1 MELDELK
8 SAWQILDQ
16 RLETSNRL
24 QLQAFRERKLD
35 QLKRRLRPLFW
46 GQVVQ
51 MVLGALVLLSAI
63 GFWAGHR
70 HEWPM
75 LLSGI
80 VVHAYGVV
88 MIMTA
93 GITLGRMGAIDHA
106 APVMA
111 LQKQLAALRRFYIRS
126 GLWAGL
132 PWWFLWMPIMA
143 ILVNSATGI
152 NLYTRAPSV
161 FVFGTI
167 IGLLGLAV
175 TWLFHRWS
183 NNPNHPHRTRAVE
196 DSLTGRSLRSAQA
209 VLDEIAAFERD

>member
-8 SAWQILDQ
+8 SAWQSLDQ

-24 QLQAFRERKLD
+24 QMQAFRERKLD
-35 QLKRRLRPLFW
+35 QLNRRLRPLYW

-51 MVLGALVLLSAI
+51 VVIGTLVLLSAI
-63 GFWAGHR
+63 AFWSSHR
-70 HEWPM
+70 HEVSM

-80 VVHAYGVV
+80 VVHVYGVV

-93 GITLGRMGAIDHA
+93 GITLGRVAALDYS

-111 LQKQLAALRRFYIRS
+111 LQKQLGSIRRFHILG

-143 ILVNSATGI
+143 VLVKSGTGV
-152 NLYTRAPSV
+152 NMYENAPLV
-161 FVFGTI
+161 FFFGTI

-175 TWLFHRWS
+175 TWAFHRWS
-183 NNPNHPHRTRAVE
+183 LNPRHPHRAKAVE
-196 DSLTGRSLRSAQA
+196 DSVTGKSLRSAQA
-209 VLDEIAAFERD
+209 VLDEIAAFEKD

>member
-8 SAWQILDQ
+8 SAWMVLDQ
-16 RLETSNRL
+16 RLDTSHRL
-24 QLQAFRERKLD
+24 QLQALRERKLD
-35 QLKRRLRPLFW
+35 QLKRRLRPLYW

-51 MVLGALVLLSAI
+51 VVIGTLVLLSAI
-63 GFWAGHR
+63 AFWSSHR
-70 HEWPM
+70 HEVSM

-80 VVHAYGVV
+80 VVHVYGVV

-93 GITLGRMGAIDHA
+93 GITLGRVAALDYS

-111 LQKQLAALRRFYIRS
+111 LQKQLGSIRRFHILG

-132 PWWFLWMPIMA
+132 PWWFLWMPMMA
-143 ILVNSATGI
+143 MLARYAVGI
-152 NLYTRAPSV
+152 DLYARAPSV

-167 IGLLGLAV
+167 IGALGLAV

-183 NNPNHPHRTRAVE
+183 NNPRHPQRTRAVE
-196 DSLTGRSLRSAQA
+196 DSMSGRSLRSAQA
-209 VLDEIAAFERD
+209 ALDEIAAFEKD

>member
-8 SAWQILDQ
+8 SAWQILDH

-46 GQVVQ
+46 GQVAQ
-51 MVLGALVLLSAI
+51 IVLGALVLLSAV
-63 GFWAGHR
+63 GFWTNH
-70 HEWPM
+70 HQDVSM

-80 VVHAYGVV
+80 VLHAYGVV

-93 GITLGRMGAIDHA
+93 GITLGRMRAIDHSS
-106 APVMA
+106 PVMA
-111 LQKQLAALRRFYIRS
+111 LQKQLASLRRFYILS

-143 ILVNSATGI
+143 MLVKAGTGV
-152 NLYTRAPSV
+152 NMFVRAPSV
-161 FVFGTI
+161 FVIGTI
-167 IGLLGLAV
+167 IGVLGLAA
-175 TWLFHRWS
+175 TWAFHRWS
-183 NNPNHPHRTRAVE
+183 RNPSHPHRTKAVE
-196 DSLTGRSLRSAQA
+196 DSITGRSLRSAQA
-209 VLDEIAAFERD
+209 VLDEIAAFEKD

>member
-46 GQVVQ
+46 GQVAQ
-51 MVLGALVLLSAI
+51 IVLGALVILPAAD
-63 GFWAGHR
+63 FWAGQFPD
-70 HEWPM
+70 WSM

-80 VVHAYGVV
+80 VLHAYGVAL
-88 MIMTA
+88 IITA
-93 GITLGRMGAIDHA
+93 GITLSRMNSIDHA

-111 LQKQLAALRRFYIRS
+111 LQKQLATLRRFYIRS

-143 ILVNSATGI
+143 ILVKSATGI
-152 NLYTRAPSV
+152 NLYTKAPSV

-167 IGLLGLAV
+167 IGLLGLAA

-196 DSLTGRSLRSAQA
+196 DSMTGRSLRSAQE
-209 VLDEIAAFERD
+209 VLDELAAFERD

>member
-8 SAWQILDQ
+8 SAWQVLDQ

-46 GQVVQ
+46 GQVAQ
-51 MVLGALVLLSAI
+51 IVLGVLVLLSAV
-63 GFWAGHR
+63 GFWTR
-70 HEWPM
+70 HSQDLSM

-80 VVHAYGVV
+80 VLHAYGVV

-93 GITLGRMGAIDHA
+93 GITLGRMRAIDHS
-106 APVMA
+106 APVLA
-111 LQKQLAALRRFYIRS
+111 LQKQLASLRRFYILS

-143 ILVNSATGI
+143 MLVKSGTGVDMFE
-152 NLYTRAPSV
+152 RAPSV

-167 IGLLGLAV
+167 IGVLGLAV

-183 NNPNHPHRTRAVE
+183 RDPSRPQRAKAVD

-209 VLDEIAAFERD
+209 VLDEIAAFEID